1 MLLKVTSFAAFG
13 LCVAGM
19 ASQQVLAAD
28 RAPASRVLQYRAD
41 SGETSFALVLEA
53 KSAGEVSTERD
64 HVVLFDTSASQT
76 GEHRKQALA
85 VLESFLK
92 ALPATDRIRLLG
104 VDVEPKELTDGFVA
118 ASSVDATKAYQRL
131 ARRAPLGATDLGKAL
146 NAAIAAVQPGRS
158 TTLVYVGDGFSS
170 LNLLQETEM
179 KAIVGQLRSR
189 HVPFNSFAVGPKR
202 DLQLLGMLANLSGGV
217 VNLDDGEVAASAA
230 GQQLAKS
237 ATASVFYPSEIRVEG
252 ARTRLFPA
260 EPLPIRSD
268 RETVLLGKGQIPT
281 QISVSQGATK
291 LSWSIG
297 ADQVQDD
304 QTFVSTL
311 VQRAEQEPLNVP
323 FAGTKLLDIAKSEFA
338 ARVNQLNIIGDAA
351 LFDHD
356 LKKAEAAGKAIREI
370 DPKNEG
376 ASRLLAS
383 ATKLKTKLVS
393 QPAEAQDPSDA
404 ASTTGDTR
412 QEAGALIGQMEAKT
426 EIITQH
432 MRLQVERTIE
442 SARALG
448 AEDPDASINLLKKAQ
463 GAVSS
468 TEDMDP
474 DVRLNLLKRL
484 QGVLADIKGQKEVQE
499 ERQIRQRER
508 VAANEAQ
515 KRLIAQMQLDDERME
530 QLIDRVRALLD
541 EAARGNPSAYGEAEA
556 VANVALNLRPGNG
569 TATAAKTGAVAARQL
584 YVAYYLR
591 NLRADRFLETLE
603 QVERSHVSFPDE
615 PPIRW
620 PAPEVWKQLSER
632 RKQYAS
638 VDLHKSSGAEKRITA
653 ALDDQSSVQ
662 FVEQPLKVAIEYLS
676 SRHEIPILLDKVTL
690 EAAGITEDTPITLTV
705 AGVPLRSILNLM
717 LKEHNLTYV
726 IQNDVMMIT
735 TVEEAGNRLQTRVYP
750 VGDLVINLNAQ
761 SLGGTGGGALGGAF
775 GGGLGGGGQVGGGG
789 GMMGGGGGGGFF
801 NVPAAVM
808 PQVAQRK
815 APQAAVKKAVPVAPK
830 ALPAA
835 APRNIAPAAPK
846 AENADPE
853 LNNILDGILKE
864 EAAVRPTKPF
874 AGFAQVKDDA
884 PTGKKKP

>member
-19 ASQQVLAAD
+19 ASQHVLAAD
-28 RAPASRVLQYRAD
+28 RVPAGRVLQYRTE
-41 SGETSFALVLEA
+41 SGETSFALVLAA

-64 HVVLFDTSASQT
+64 HIVLFDTSASQT

-85 VLESFLK
+85 ALDSFLK
-92 ALPATDRIRLLG
+92 SVPAGDRVRLFG
-104 VDVEPKELTDGFVA
+104 VDVDPKELTDGFVP
-118 ASSVDATKAYQRL
+118 ASETAKAHQRL
-131 ARRAPLGATDLGKAL
+131 ARRAPLGATDLSKAL
-146 NAAIAAVQPGRS
+146 NAALAAAQPGRA
-158 TTLVYVGDGFSS
+158 TVITYIGDGCSPLHILS
-170 LNLLQETEM
+170 AEEM
-179 KAIVGQLRSR
+179 QAIVSQLRTR
-189 HVPFNSFAVGPKR
+189 QMPFNSFAVGPKR
-202 DLQLLGMLANLSGGV
+202 DLQLLGTLANLTGGV
-217 VNLDDGEVAASAA
+217 VSLDDGEIAAKAA
-230 GQQLAKS
+230 GEQLAKA
-237 ATASVFYPSEIRVEG
+237 ATASVFYPSEIKVEG
-252 ARTRLFPA
+252 GKAKLFPA
-260 EPLPIRSD
+260 EPQPIRSD
-268 RETVLLGKGQIPT
+268 RETVLLGKGQVPT
-281 QISVSQGATK
+281 QISVTRGAEK
-291 LSWSIG
+291 LTWAIG
-297 ADQVQDD
+297 ADQVQND
-304 QTFVSTL
+304 QTFLSPL
-311 VQRAEQEPLNVP
+311 VQRAEQQPLNVP
-323 FAGTKLLDIAKSEFA
+323 FADTKLLDIAKSEFA

-356 LKKAEAAGKAIREI
+356 LKQAEAAGKAIREI

-376 ASRLLAS
+376 AVRLLAS
-383 ATKLKTKLVS
+383 AKKLKTKLVS
-393 QPAEAQDPSDA
+393 QETVQPADPTEAA
-404 ASTTGDTR
+404 TTTGDTR
-412 QEAGALIGQMEAKT
+412 QEPGALIGQMEAKT
-426 EIITQH
+426 EIITQQ
-432 MRLQVERTIE
+432 MRLQVERAIE
-442 SARALG
+442 QARALS
-448 AEDPDASINLLKKAQ
+448 AEDPDAGINLLKKTQ
-463 GAVSS
+463 GAVTS
-468 TEDMDP
+468 TQDMDP
-474 DVRLNLLKRL
+474 DVRLSLGKRL
-484 QGVLADIKGQKEVQE
+484 QGVLADITGQKEVQSQ
-499 ERQIRQRER
+499 RQIRQLEKI
-508 VAANEAQ
+508 AALDAQ
-515 KRLIAQMQLDDERME
+515 KRLIAQMQLEDERME

-638 VDLHKSSGAEKRITA
+638 VDLHKSSGAEKRITS

-676 SRHEIPILLDKVTL
+676 SRHEIPILLDKQVL

-717 LKEHNLTYV
+717 LKEHALTYV

-735 TVEEAGNRLQTRVYP
+735 TVDEAQNRLQTRVYP

-775 GGGLGGGGQVGGGG
+775 GGGLGGGGAVGGGG

-801 NVPAAVM
+801 NVPAAAM

-830 ALPAA
+830 ALPAV
-835 APRNIAPAAPK
+835 APRNNAPAAPK

-884 PTGKKKP
+884 ATGKKKP